1 MAGRSTA
8 DEVDDLVQE
17 INQHPA
23 SNPTSKTAPASQET
37 QSLRALA
44 DTQRFLV
51 ENQELCSKLV
61 SKLSSL
67 VPEALRDWEAM
78 IQENQILRQKLQA
91 NKIPFDDL
99 PDVKPEKFTLPG
111 ASEPNC
117 SFSTSELM
125 TVSGSHFRSGRR
137 KSALGSM
144 PKKRKSSLG
153 EAAEDPALMLEQLER
168 ALQVSPT
175 NLAGQGQVRPTTPQS
190 KDMAEIT
197 EEKLEERH
205 KREQQKKDME
215 KIKHWSAKKM
225 SRSKSTDHLS
235 SASTTDLGELTLDQQ
250 VEAEGKVFGSPEAL
264 KDEVRKA
271 LHKEE
276 FSLAKY
282 YKTTGIVQR
291 VARSHLFEV
300 FTLALIGVN
309 CLWMSVDADLN
320 TETLLPNALPIFQVA
335 ENLFCFGFT
344 LELSIRFFAL
354 KHKRK
359 CLKDPWFIFD
369 LVLVVLMII
378 EVWGVY
384 VVMLVGGESVSV
396 FQNATILR
404 ILRVLRLLRTAR
416 MGKILRTMPELML
429 LIKGI
434 YVATRSVFF
443 TLALLGIFIYV
454 FSIIFMQL
462 TRDSVWLKNE
472 YFNGFGDTM
481 LTLLLDAVL
490 PDLSGFIRNLA
501 EHGGDTGWLIA
512 TLMMFFVLLGSVT
525 VMNMLVGVLVEVIKT
540 VSEIEREQLEVSF
553 VKKIFSDMI
562 TKMNL
567 DADGDNRISKEEF
580 DTLLSK
586 PEAAKAL
593 MNIGVDV
600 VGLVDYRDVLFG
612 NEGSME
618 LSFAEFMEAILELRG
633 TNNAKVKDIVDL
645 RKFVSQETGAIYEL
659 VATVTNQDD
668 ESSLASSSRSRSRS
682 HSKHG
687 QERYEERLSSK
698 IAEEC

>member
-1 MAGRSTA
+1 
-8 DEVDDLVQE
+8 
-17 INQHPA
+17 
-23 SNPTSKTAPASQET
+23 
-37 QSLRALA
+37 
-44 DTQRFLV
+44 
-51 ENQELCSKLV
+51 
-61 SKLSSL
+61 
-67 VPEALRDWEAM
+67 
-78 IQENQILRQKLQA
+78 
-91 NKIPFDDL
+91 
-99 PDVKPEKFTLPG
+99 
-111 ASEPNC
+111 
-117 SFSTSELM
+117 
-125 TVSGSHFRSGRR
+125 
-137 KSALGSM
+137 
-144 PKKRKSSLG
+144 
-153 EAAEDPALMLEQLER
+153 
-168 ALQVSPT
+168 
-175 NLAGQGQVRPTTPQS
+175 
-190 KDMAEIT
+190 
-197 EEKLEERH
+197 
-205 KREQQKKDME
+205 
-215 KIKHWSAKKM
+215 
-225 SRSKSTDHLS
+225 
-235 SASTTDLGELTLDQQ
+235 
-250 VEAEGKVFGSPEAL
+250 
-264 KDEVRKA
+264 
-271 LHKEE
+271 
-276 FSLAKY
+276 
-282 YKTTGIVQR
+282 
-291 VARSHLFEV
+291 
-300 FTLALIGVN
+300 
-309 CLWMSVDADLN
+309 
-320 TETLLPNALPIFQVA
+320 
-335 ENLFCFGFT
+335 
-344 LELSIRFFAL
+344 
-354 KHKRK
+354 
-359 CLKDPWFIFD
+359 
-369 LVLVVLMII
+369 
-378 EVWGVY
+378 
-384 VVMLVGGESVSV
+384 
-396 FQNATILR
+396 
-404 ILRVLRLLRTAR
+404 
-416 MGKILRTMPELML
+416 
-429 LIKGI
+429 
-434 YVATRSVFF
+434 
-443 TLALLGIFIYV
+443 
-454 FSIIFMQL
+454 MQL